1 MIGQI
6 KRKTNQIIAL
16 EWDNIAHYRSAQL
29 NNKEDISMDNVLIPY
44 ILDMMSDTDLSNVVD
59 IGCGTGYATS
69 KFAEKAK
76 NITGIDISVD
86 SIREA
91 QRYKNID
98 FKALSVEDYA
108 KNCSNKYSLGIAN
121 MTFMDVVNLEET
133 IKSTSILLKNDAYLI
148 ITITHPFFWPFYW
161 DYANEEW
168 FNYSNEIEIEGF
180 FDISLNKSS
189 MITTHYHR
197 PLELYFNTLLK
208 YNFKIINISEPLPSD
223 IIMKKYPL
231 KWKFP
236 RFLGIKVKKL

>member
-6 KRKTNQIIAL
+6 KRKTNLILAV
-16 EWDNIAHYRSAQL
+16 EWDNLARYRSEQL
-29 NNKEDISMDNVLIPY
+29 NKHEDLSMDYVLIPY
-44 ILDMMSDTDLSNVVD
+44 ILDMMSNTDTSNVVD

-76 NITGIDISVD
+76 KITGIDISKA
-86 SIREA
+86 SISEA
-91 QRYKNID
+91 QYYKNID
-98 FKALSVEDYA
+98 FKAFSVEDYA
-108 KNCSNKYSLGIAN
+108 RDYPNKYSLGIAN

-133 IKSTSILLKNDAYLI
+133 IESTSMLLQNHAYLI

-161 DYANEEW
+161 NYSKEEW

-197 PLELYFNTLLK
+197 PLELYFKTLLK
-208 YNFKIINISEPLPSD
+208 NSFEIIDVSEPLPSD
-223 IIMKKYPL
+223 IVMKKYPS